1 METPGSKYDRAILSS
16 PERVFLV
23 MNCCGHGHSHTHP
36 DSLCISGDCNC
47 ELHELSEDFANERV
61 GSIYIDGDPIPEPEI
76 VVESGDPPLEQI
88 LVAKRKFTVPYWD
101 YASLLS
107 LDVDDIRNSSKEV
120 DARKEPD
127 SRPAGDLL
135 TISKID
141 AGIITL

>member
-1 METPGSKYDRAILSS
+1 LGLKFSA
-16 PERVFLV
+16 
-23 MNCCGHGHSHTHP
+23 
-36 DSLCISGDCNC
+36 
-47 ELHELSEDFANERV
+47 
-61 GSIYIDGDPIPEPEI
+61 SIQIDGDPIIEMEI
-76 VVESGDPPLEQI
+76 GIDSGDVPLEQI

-120 DARKEPD
+120 DARKD
-127 SRPAGDLL
+127 LDLRPAGDLL